1 MIAGLA
7 NTVLLDPAEASVN
20 APRFTEARRPRLT
33 GVLSG
38 GAVPLREDQELRRPL
53 LAWFFR
59 GYLVRYQHIPPAAY
73 LSTAR
78 THTMGRWMW
87 LESRPNPHRQAMRS

>member
-1 MIAGLA
+1 MTGLA
-7 NTVLLDPAEASVN
+7 STVLLEPAEASVN

-53 LAWFFR
+53 LTWFFR
-59 GYLVRYQHIPPAAY
+59 GYLVHCQLNPPAPS
-73 LSTAR
+73 LSAVR
-78 THTMGRWMW
+78 IHTMGKWTW
-87 LESRPNPHRQAMRS
+87 LESRPNPHRRAMRS